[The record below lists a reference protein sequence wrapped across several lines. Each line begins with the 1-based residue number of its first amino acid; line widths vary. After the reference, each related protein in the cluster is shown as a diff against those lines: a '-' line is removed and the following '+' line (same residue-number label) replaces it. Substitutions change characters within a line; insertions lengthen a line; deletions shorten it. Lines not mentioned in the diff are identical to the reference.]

1 MVSNDGFNQHFDL
14 VNRLLDHLSIDFQA
28 EDRKRKPR
36 DEMKYLSGHLGYA
49 LQDTQLRQNLGGL
62 LRYFIFLMGV
72 ILLYSVLFHVIMVT
86 VEGQEHSWLTG
97 FYWTLTVMSTLGFG
111 DITFSSDLG
120 RLFSILVLF
129 SGIILLLIVLPFA
142 FIRYF
147 YAPWLEAQLRLR
159 APLSVPTDTRGHVV
173 FTAWDTVSQGLAP
186 WLEAEGIPHWV
197 IEEDGATAARM
208 HGDEV
213 PVVRGILD
221 DVETYRRLRAQDA
234 RLVVLA
240 QDDLTNTN
248 LALTIREIS
257 DMVTLAAFVEDE
269 HAIDILEMAGCDHA
283 IPIKKRLGEHL
294 ANRVSAG
301 HAQAHIIGEYG
312 DLVLAEFSAHDTP
325 FAGKTI
331 REASLREIAGLS
343 VVGVWERGKV
353 LPGRPDTPITALS
366 ILVVAGSRDSME
378 RLNEFLWIYDTNWNP
393 VVVIG
398 EGKVGQAVAAALKRR
413 GIPVHVVERDP
424 SLASALGDLPDRLV
438 VGDAADREVMRSVG
452 VEEAPSIILTTND
465 DATNIYLAAYSRRL
479 NPEARIVSRITH
491 DRNLASIQRAGAD
504 LTLSYTTL
512 GVETLHSLLN
522 RRLPI
527 LLAEG
532 IGFHEFPCPS
542 SLEGSTLQESGIG
555 QRTGLTVIALETGD
569 TLLTD
574 PGPRTVLT
582 PGSTLLAIGSHEQA
596 LAFRETFS

>member
-1 MVSNDGFNQHFDL
+1 
-14 VNRLLDHLSIDFQA
+14 
-28 EDRKRKPR
+28 
-36 DEMKYLSGHLGYA
+36 MKYLSGHLGYA

-62 LRYFIFLMGV
+62 LRYFIFLMVV

-147 YAPWLEAQLRLR
+147 YAPWLEAKLRLR
-159 APLSVPTDTRGHVV
+159 APISVPTGTRGHVV

-197 IEEDGATAARM
+197 IEEDGATAAGM

-213 PVVRGILD
+213 PVVRGVLD

-257 DMVTLAAFVEDE
+257 EGATLAAFVEDE

-301 HAQAHIIGEYG
+301 HAQAHIVGEYG
-312 DLVLAEFSAHDTP
+312 DLVLAEFSAHETP

-331 REASLREIAGLS
+331 QEASLREVAGLS
-343 VVGVWERGKV
+343 VVGVWERGKM
-353 LPGRPDTPITALS
+353 LPGRPDTPLTSVS
-366 ILVVAGSRDSME
+366 IPVVAGSRESME

-398 EGKVGQAVAAALKRR
+398 GGKVGQAVAAALKRR
-413 GIPVHVVERDP
+413 SLPVHMVERDP
-424 SLASALGDLPDRLV
+424 SLAQTLGDLPDRLV

-452 VEEAPSIILTTND
+452 VEEAPSIVLTTND

-479 NPEARIVSRITH
+479 NPEARIISRITH

-504 LTLSYTTL
+504 LILSYTTL
-512 GVETLHSLLN
+512 GVETLLSFLN

-527 LLAEG
+527 LLGEEIA
-532 IGFHEFPCPS
+532 FHEIPCPP

-555 QRTGLTVIALETGD
+555 QRTGLTVIAVETGD
-569 TLLTD
+569 TLLTE
-574 PGPRTVLT
+574 PGPRTVLS
-582 PGSTLLAIGSHEQA
+582 PGSTLLAIGSQMQA
-596 LAFRETFS
+596 LAFRETFN

>member
-1 MVSNDGFNQHFDL
+1 
-14 VNRLLDHLSIDFQA
+14 
-28 EDRKRKPR
+28 
-36 DEMKYLSGHLGYA
+36 MKYLSGHLGYA

-62 LRYFIFLMGV
+62 LRYFIFLMVV

-147 YAPWLEAQLRLR
+147 YAPWLEAKLRLR
-159 APLSVPTDTRGHVV
+159 APISVPTGTRGHVV

-197 IEEDGATAARM
+197 IEEDGATAAGM

-213 PVVRGILD
+213 PVVRGVLD
-221 DVETYRRLRAQDA
+221 DVETYRRLRAEDA

-257 DMVTLAAFVEDE
+257 EGATLAAFVEDE

-301 HAQAHIIGEYG
+301 HAQAHIVGEYG
-312 DLVLAEFSAHDTP
+312 DLVLAEFSAHETP

-331 REASLREIAGLS
+331 QEASLREVAGLS
-343 VVGVWERGKV
+343 VVGVWERGKM
-353 LPGRPDTPITALS
+353 LPGRPDTPLTSVS
-366 ILVVAGSRDSME
+366 IPVVAGSRESME

-398 EGKVGQAVAAALKRR
+398 GGKVGQAVAAALKRR
-413 GIPVHVVERDP
+413 SLPVHMVERDP
-424 SLASALGDLPDRLV
+424 SLAQTLGDLPDRLV

-452 VEEAPSIILTTND
+452 VEEAPSIVLTTND

-479 NPEARIVSRITH
+479 NPEARIISRITH

-504 LTLSYTTL
+504 LILSYTTL
-512 GVETLHSLLN
+512 GVETLLSFLN

-527 LLAEG
+527 LLGEEIA
-532 IGFHEFPCPS
+532 FHEIPCPP

-555 QRTGLTVIALETGD
+555 QRTGLTVIAVETGD
-569 TLLTD
+569 TLLTE
-574 PGPRTVLT
+574 PGPRTVLS
-582 PGSTLLAIGSHEQA
+582 PGSTLLAIGSQMQA
-596 LAFRETFS
+596 LAFRETFN

>member
-1 MVSNDGFNQHFDL
+1 
-14 VNRLLDHLSIDFQA
+14 
-28 EDRKRKPR
+28 
-36 DEMKYLSGHLGYA
+36 MKYLSGHLGYA
-49 LQDTQLRQNLGGL
+49 LQDTQFRQNLGGL
-62 LRYFIFLMGV
+62 LRYFIFLMVV

-147 YAPWLEAQLRLR
+147 YAPWLEAKLRLR
-159 APLSVPTDTRGHVV
+159 APISVPTGTRGHVV

-197 IEEDGATAARM
+197 IEEDGATAAGM

-213 PVVRGILD
+213 PVVRGVLD

-257 DMVTLAAFVEDE
+257 EGATLAAFVEDE

-283 IPIKKRLGEHL
+283 LPIKKRLGEHL

-301 HAQAHIIGEYG
+301 HAQAHIVGEYG
-312 DLVLAEFSAHDTP
+312 DLVLAEFSAHETP

-331 REASLREIAGLS
+331 QEASLREVAGLS
-343 VVGVWERGKV
+343 VVGVWERGKM
-353 LPGRPDTPITALS
+353 LPGRPDTPLTSVS
-366 ILVVAGSRDSME
+366 IPVVAGSRESME

-398 EGKVGQAVAAALKRR
+398 GGKVGQAVAAALKRR
-413 GIPVHVVERDP
+413 SLPVHMVERDP
-424 SLASALGDLPDRLV
+424 SLAQTLGDLPDRLV

-452 VEEAPSIILTTND
+452 VEEAPSIVLTTND

-479 NPEARIVSRITH
+479 NPEARIISRITH

-504 LTLSYTTL
+504 LILSYTTL
-512 GVETLHSLLN
+512 GVETLLSFLN

-527 LLAEG
+527 LLGEEIA
-532 IGFHEFPCPS
+532 FHEIPCPP

-555 QRTGLTVIALETGD
+555 QRTGLTVIAVETGD
-569 TLLTD
+569 TLLTE
-574 PGPRTVLT
+574 PGPRTVLS
-582 PGSTLLAIGSHEQA
+582 PGSTLLAIGSQMQA
-596 LAFRETFS
+596 LAFRETFN

>member
-1 MVSNDGFNQHFDL
+1 
-14 VNRLLDHLSIDFQA
+14 
-28 EDRKRKPR
+28 
-36 DEMKYLSGHLGYA
+36 MKYLSGHLGYA
-49 LQDTQLRQNLGGL
+49 LQDTQFRQNLGGL
-62 LRYFIFLMGV
+62 LRYFIFLMVV

-147 YAPWLEAQLRLR
+147 YAPWLEAKLRLR
-159 APLSVPTDTRGHVV
+159 APISVPTGTRGHVV

-197 IEEDGATAARM
+197 IEEDGATAAGM

-213 PVVRGILD
+213 PVVRGVLD
-221 DVETYRRLRAQDA
+221 DVETYRRLRAEDA

-257 DMVTLAAFVEDE
+257 EGATLAAFVEDE

-301 HAQAHIIGEYG
+301 HAQAHIVGEYG
-312 DLVLAEFSAHDTP
+312 DLVLAEFSAHETP

-331 REASLREIAGLS
+331 QEASLREVAGLS
-343 VVGVWERGKV
+343 VVGVWERGKM
-353 LPGRPDTPITALS
+353 LPGRPDTPLTSVS
-366 ILVVAGSRDSME
+366 IPVVAGSRESME

-398 EGKVGQAVAAALKRR
+398 GGKVGQAVAAALKRR
-413 GIPVHVVERDP
+413 SLPVHMVERDP
-424 SLASALGDLPDRLV
+424 SLAQTLGDLPDRLV

-452 VEEAPSIILTTND
+452 VEEAPSIVLTTND

-479 NPEARIVSRITH
+479 NPEARIISRITH

-504 LTLSYTTL
+504 LILSYTTL
-512 GVETLHSLLN
+512 GVETLLSFLN

-527 LLAEG
+527 LLGEEIA
-532 IGFHEFPCPS
+532 FHEIPCPP

-555 QRTGLTVIALETGD
+555 QRTGLTVIAVETGD
-569 TLLTD
+569 TLLTE
-574 PGPRTVLT
+574 PGPRTVLS
-582 PGSTLLAIGSHEQA
+582 PGSTLLAIGSQMQA
-596 LAFRETFS
+596 LAFRETFN